1 MVTAQRQRRRRGSR
15 RADAP
20 ASNTAAS
27 GAPPGL
33 LERVL
38 SFEAY
43 TGFPHQELGVLVG
56 LLHALDLWVRRG
68 RRGKSADAQND

>member
-1 MVTAQRQRRRRGSR
+1 MVTAEMQQRRRGSR
-15 RADAP
+15 RDETSVRGT
-20 ASNTAAS
+20 ASS

-43 TGFPHQELGVLVG
+43 TGFPHQEIGVLVG
-56 LLHALDLWVRRG
+56 LLHAVDLWVRRG
-68 RRGKSADAQND
+68 RRRVQ